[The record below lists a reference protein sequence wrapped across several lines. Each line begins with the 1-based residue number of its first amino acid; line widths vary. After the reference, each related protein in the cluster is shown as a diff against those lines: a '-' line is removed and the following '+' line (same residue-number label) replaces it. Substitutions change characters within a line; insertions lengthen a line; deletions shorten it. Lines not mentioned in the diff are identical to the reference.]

1 MVRWIDLV
9 LMTPK
14 TCDNL
19 RQRDQQINGLK
30 KEHLSLRTILVISFK
45 QGKINAIAPE

>member
-1 MVRWIDLV
+1 MHRWIGLV

-14 TCDNL
+14 TCDNH
-19 RQRDQQINGLK
+19 RPRDKQINRLK
-30 KEHLSLRTILVISFK
+30 IEHKCYRTKLMISFN